1 MAVPYPPVVTHVL
14 ATEMTMSTRRQF
26 VVFLII
32 AASVL
37 APGRGALAQT
47 QRFTTPWGHPDLQ
60 GVWNNQTPVPFERPK
75 EFGDKAFYTKE
86 EAAEVERSYAKQL
99 VGLFDIL
106 DPVFKCDGDAG
117 GCAQSLAV
125 WMDDSKV
132 SPNLRTSL
140 VIDPPDGRIP
150 YTAEGRKRWLSV
162 PSFERE
168 LLGQPTEANGP
179 QDRTLIERCLAAG
192 GLIEPNPVFS
202 NYHYILQTPDYV
214 VIVSEELHDHRI
226 IPLDVRPHVG
236 AKIRGWLGD
245 PRGRW
250 EGQTLVVETTN
261 FNDRVLFRG
270 ATPQL
275 RLVERFT
282 RRDANTIMY
291 ELTVTDPA
299 TFTQPWKVEN
309 ALRRSDAMI
318 YESDCHE
325 GNYALANILR
335 AARTEEKKR

>member
-1 MAVPYPPVVTHVL
+1 V
-14 ATEMTMSTRRQF
+14 
-26 VVFLII
+26 
-32 AASVL
+32 
-37 APGRGALAQT
+37 
-47 QRFTTPWGHPDLQ
+47 
-60 GVWNNQTPVPFERPK
+60 
-75 EFGDKAFYTKE
+75 
-86 EAAEVERSYAKQL
+86 
-99 VGLFDIL
+99 
-106 DPVFKCDGDAG
+106 
-117 GCAQSLAV
+117 
-125 WMDDSKV
+125 
-132 SPNLRTSL
+132 
-140 VIDPPDGRIP
+140 
-150 YTAEGRKRWLSV
+150 
-162 PSFERE
+162 
-168 LLGQPTEANGP
+168 
-179 QDRTLIERCLAAG
+179 DRTLIERCLAAG

-226 IPLDVRPHVG
+226 IPLDGRPHVG
-236 AKIRGWLGD
+236 ATIRGWLGD

-261 FNDRVLFRG
+261 FNDRILFRG

-309 ALRRSDAMI
+309 ALRKSEAMI

-335 AARTEEKKR
+335 AARAEEEKK